1 MNEFEQINK
10 RLDRLEKLTL
20 LSAKNILCIDELVL
34 LTGISKGR
42 LYHLV
47 NDNIIP
53 YSKPQGKLYFDKSEI
68 EKWMMS
74 SPVRTNRE
82 ISSEAATYCKT
93 H

>member
-1 MNEFEQINK
+1 MSEFEKINQ

-20 LSAKNILCIDELVL
+20 LSAKNILCTDEVAL
-34 LTGISKGR
+34 LTGMSKGR
-42 LYHLV
+42 IYHLV
-47 NDNIIP
+47 NENAIP

-82 ISSEAATYCKT
+82 ISIAASTYCKT

>member
-1 MNEFEQINK
+1 MSEFEQINQ
-10 RLDRLEKLTL
+10 RLDKLEKLTL
-20 LSAKNILCIDELVL
+20 LSAKNILCIDEVAL
-34 LTGISKGR
+34 LTGLSKAR

-47 NDNIIP
+47 NDNVIP

-82 ISSEAATYCKT
+82 LSSESSTYCKT